1 MGKIYDKLVLKS
13 SMPRSE
19 SSRNSSASDNDII
32 QHLYKRPAP
41 RRNRT
46 PLNYHIKSNE
56 FDYSKHIAA
65 LDIKSTSPH
74 LYQNKFIQKDVRE
87 NNNFNKYNQFRKFT
101 KFEKNKQVYE
111 NQQNVSNQ
119 HSKQHHINNEFK
131 QQHKNNDKNNEL
143 KQQNEIQNRMKQ
155 FKNSRQSWN
164 SLNNVKTNL
173 HKSRQKTFNSFRANS
188 GAIIKTYEERKQNI
202 DNKHLSNVKKLIQD
216 LEKMLKESKNIEMTV
231 NLEKLSAKSNSPKS
245 PQDKS
250 PKGNLKVGQGDQQ
263 IDFNIIN
270 SQQNKIDN
278 TNYQFSYENIN
289 ESNERKNKKGN
300 QQKTVKRKKKKKKK
314 KKK

>member
-87 NNNFNKYNQFRKFT
+87 NNNFNKYNQYRKFT
-101 KFEKNKQVYE
+101 KFEKNKQLYE

-119 HSKQHHINNEFK
+119 HSKQQHNALKQQQYKTLKQHHI
-131 QQHKNNDKNNEL
+131 NNEL

-216 LEKMLKESKNIEMTV
+216 QEKMLKESKNIEMTV

-250 PKGNLKVGQGDQQ
+250 P
-263 IDFNIIN
+263 
-270 SQQNKIDN
+270 
-278 TNYQFSYENIN
+278 
-289 ESNERKNKKGN
+289 
-300 QQKTVKRKKKKKKK
+300 
-314 KKK
+314 